1 MRRIRTLFGLLA
13 GLILIS
19 GTLAAPPATAA
30 TLRPVIFVHGYSGSG
45 SQFETQAKR
54 FTSNAYPAE
63 YLESREY
70 DTTFEENTAEEVYS
84 ALDAQITRLKAATG
98 ADKVELVGHSLGTYM
113 SQNYLESSTA
123 RAANVAHYVNLDGF
137 PADAPPGGV
146 PTLAIWG
153 QNNDDAEITGATN
166 VHSSNE
172 AHVETTSSVASFRAM
187 YKFFTGNEPA
197 TTSVV
202 PESGAIRLAGR
213 AQSFPSNVGLS
224 NVRLNIYTVDPATG
238 TRTGGGPVA
247 SYALSGDGSWGPFQG
262 SGTAYYEFELVR
274 PGGVPVHHIYFQP
287 FRRTDL
293 GIRLLSTEPGTGIDE
308 DVDRSS
314 RSIAVLAYRNKEWW
328 GDQGTNSDTL
338 VIGGTG
344 VLNGRTATRDKGAI
358 AFFAFDA
365 YSDRIS
371 NPYSTLLRFALTPFI
386 TGVDLYK
393 AAATPSTGSVVLES
407 RQRGG
412 NGVVDR
418 VAVPNWASSGH
429 TITVN
434 FDDHVS

>member
-1 MRRIRTLFGLLA
+1 MRRVRTLFGLLA

-19 GTLAAPPATAA
+19 GTLAAPPAAA
-30 TLRPVIFVHGYSGSG
+30 AALRPVIFVHGYSGSG
-45 SQFETQAKR
+45 SQFQTQAKR
-54 FTSNAYPAE
+54 FASNGYPAE
-63 YLESREY
+63 YIESQEY

-84 ALDAQITRLKAATG
+84 ALDARIARLKAATG
-98 ADKVELVGHSLGTYM
+98 ADKVELVGHSLGTYI
-113 SQNYLESSTA
+113 SQNYLKSSTA

-137 PADAPPGGV
+137 PADALPGGV

-166 VHSSNE
+166 VHSPNE

-213 AQSFPSNVGLS
+213 AQSFPSNVGL
-224 NVRLNIYTVDPATG
+224 NGVRLNVYTLDPATG
-238 TRTGGGPVA
+238 ARTGSGPVA

-274 PGGVPVHHIYFQP
+274 PGGVPVHHIYSQP

-293 GIRLLSTEPGTGIDE
+293 GIRLLSTDPGTGIDE

-314 RSIAVLAYRNKEWW
+314 RSIAMLAYRNKEWW

-338 VIGGTG
+338 VIGGTS
-344 VLNGRTATRDKGAI
+344 VLNGQTASRSKGAI

-365 YSDRIS
+365 YTDRIS
-371 NPYSTLLRFALTPFI
+371 YPYRTLLRFALTPFI

-393 AAATPSTGSVVLES
+393 AAAAPPTGSVVVES
-407 RQRGG
+407 KQRGG
-412 NGVVDR
+412 NGTVSR

-434 FDDHVS
+434 FDDYVS